1 MGVPSHLGNV
11 GFRCSFL
18 FPRIVQYEMVGVQI
32 VPHEVNRLLL
42 VLTLGNFAL
51 AFGPPRLA

>member
-1 MGVPSHLGNV
+1 
-11 GFRCSFL
+11 
-18 FPRIVQYEMVGVQI
+18 MVGVQI

>member
-1 MGVPSHLGNV
+1 MDVPSYLGSV
-11 GFRCSFL
+11 GFRSSFL

-42 VLTLGNFAL
+42 VLALGNFAL
-51 AFGPPRLA
+51 VFSPPRLA